1 MTCNDASCDMI
12 RIDKLLQE
20 SYSKFSKA
28 KGHHYSPQGLTPQQI
43 SILMFLDQNGSMKV
57 SDIASK
63 LKMVD
68 SNVSNICTRLE
79 KAGFVKR
86 DRLKDNQRIVIIEL
100 TGEAVSKM
108 DEIKA
113 SVNEL
118 NLKVSECV
126 SQQDLEVICTGL
138 GKLNTLLDLL
148 LEESHER
155 TRQP

>member
-1 MTCNDASCDMI
+1 MTM
-12 RIDKLLQE
+12 IDKLLQE

-57 SDIASK
+57 SDIASG

-79 KAGFVKR
+79 KSGFVKR

-100 TGEAVSKM
+100 TGEAVLKM
-108 DEIKA
+108 NEIKA
-113 SVNEL
+113 SVSELVQKVNE
-118 NLKVSECV
+118 CI
-126 SQQDLEVICTGL
+126 SQHDLELICAGL
-138 GKLNTLLDLL
+138 AKLNTLLDVL

-155 TRQP
+155 KRYP

>member
-1 MTCNDASCDMI
+1 MV

-28 KGHHYSPQGLTPQQI
+28 KGHHYSPHGLTPQQI

-57 SDIASK
+57 SDIASQ

-79 KAGFVKR
+79 NAGFVKR

-100 TGEAVSKM
+100 TDEAVFKM

-118 NLKVSECV
+118 STKVNECV

-138 GKLNTLLDLL
+138 AKLNTLLDLL

-155 TRQP
+155 KR